1 MFIVS
6 WLKFIP
12 SLILH
17 SMANILHGAADMAYN
32 WAKIGLP
39 IIQRAQCNQHGEAD
53 TAWGRH
59 LDSFQF

>member
-1 MFIVS
+1 MFILS
-6 WLKFIP
+6 WMKFIL
-12 SLILH
+12 SWILRGV
-17 SMANILHGAADMAYN
+17 ANILCGAADMAYN

>member
-1 MFIVS
+1 M
-6 WLKFIP
+6 KFI
-12 SLILH
+12 SSWILRGV
-17 SMANILHGAADMAYN
+17 ANILHGAADMAYN

>member
-1 MFIVS
+1 M
-6 WLKFIP
+6 KFI
-12 SLILH
+12 SSWILRGV
-17 SMANILHGAADMAYN
+17 ANILRGAADMAYN

-39 IIQRAQCNQHGEAD
+39 IIQRAQWNQHGEAD